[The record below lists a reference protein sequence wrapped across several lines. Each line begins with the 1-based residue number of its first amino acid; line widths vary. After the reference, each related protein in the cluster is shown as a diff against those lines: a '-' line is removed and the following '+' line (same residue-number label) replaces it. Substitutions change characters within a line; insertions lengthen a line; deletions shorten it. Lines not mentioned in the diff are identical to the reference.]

1 MTRRIAGLALLTA
14 GLVAAPPPAHA
25 GPPWIGIEI
34 PANPLHESSRGAL
47 LLVHAY
53 HHGTAMAF
61 PVTGTAEGL
70 VGGQRRTVTLAFTRA
85 VWDGVYALRYD
96 VPAQGV
102 WILVINVMQSEQDGA
117 TAIVRIKNGEVVGVR
132 VPMGTERT
140 PRRVTTQDVDE
151 ALRAHA
157 RDLAAEPRGAGTGL
171 ALLGGLAMLGVVG
184 LVGLKERR

>member
-1 MTRRIAGLALLTA
+1 MIRPTAGLALLTVM
-14 GLVAAPPPAHA
+14 LLAAPAPAHA

-53 HHGTAMAF
+53 HHGTAISF

-70 VGGQRRTVTLAFTRA
+70 VGGQRRSVKLAFTRA

-96 VPAQGV
+96 VPSEGV
-102 WILVINVMQSEQDGA
+102 WILVINVAQSEQAGA
-117 TAIVRIKNGEVVGVR
+117 TAIVRIKDGEVVGVR
-132 VPMGTERT
+132 VPTGGERG

-151 ALRAHA
+151 ALSAHA
-157 RDLAAEPRGAGTGL
+157 RDLAVGSRGAGIGL
-171 ALLGGLAMLGVVG
+171 ALLGFGVVG
-184 LVGLKERR
+184 LVGLKRRF